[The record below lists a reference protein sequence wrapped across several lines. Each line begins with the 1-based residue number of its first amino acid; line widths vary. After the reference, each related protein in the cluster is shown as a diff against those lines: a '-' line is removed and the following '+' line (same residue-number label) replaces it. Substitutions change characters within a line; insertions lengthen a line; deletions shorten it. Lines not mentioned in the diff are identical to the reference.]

1 MSDFHISGMSVV
13 GKEKLLEASVFHSL
27 QCNFYQLLSGTCG
40 ASNDLLFS
48 KLGKYTTS
56 YAWSIISE

>member
-1 MSDFHISGMSVV
+1 MSGFLIASMSAD
-13 GKEKLLEASVFHSL
+13 GKYELLASLFLIGL
-27 QCNFYQLLSGTCG
+27 QSNFYQLLRATCG

-56 YAWSIISE
+56 